1 VFLCDATAVPAA
13 DHVKA
18 ELLRS
23 CKAVF
28 PTATPHITAA
38 DAGVERQRLCIYTA
52 TRSVASILDSAVAAD
67 YICFVVHASEDM
79 DACARAAL
87 AALRVQVT
95 LFLVVGRSSY
105 VACVQGLPSVIWVV
119 VCAPSCNRATLVSA
133 CAFHDLRYTLHVNL
147 SSPYANIGLP

>member
-1 VFLCDATAVPAA
+1 LRTLSPDAIVAPRHVFLCDATAVPAA

-87 AALRVQVT
+87 TALRVQV
-95 LFLVVGRSSY
+95 F
-105 VACVQGLPSVIWVV
+105 
-119 VCAPSCNRATLVSA
+119 RATLYFGVG
-133 CAFHDLRYTLHVNL
+133 CL
-147 SSPYANIGLP
+147 S

>member
-28 PTATPHITAA
+28 PTATPHVTAA

-67 YICFVVHASEDM
+67 YICFVVHVNRKPELQRSNQVSNNMFPPNPPPSCFSIFQASEDM

-95 LFLVVGRSSY
+95 LFLGVGCLSY
-105 VACVQGLPSVIWVV
+105 VACV
-119 VCAPSCNRATLVSA
+119 
-133 CAFHDLRYTLHVNL
+133 
-147 SSPYANIGLP
+147 